1 MDNNYLYAVA
11 NIRANELSLLS
22 RADIDA
28 LIDAPDYKTALT
40 LLDGKGYDTSF
51 GSDYSA
57 MLDGETEKTWS
68 LIKSV
73 APSAEA
79 LDIFIV
85 KNDFQNL
92 KAALKSEKTGE
103 DAEKYLVSPS
113 VIPKELLLK
122 AVKERD
128 FDSLPDFISDAAEK
142 CLEVIT
148 KTENGQLCDIAADR
162 ACLEAMSG
170 FAKSADNDIVAAYG
184 DIFIKSAV
192 LKTAY
197 RAILT
202 NKKRGFLEEAL
213 PDIPE
218 IKKADLI
225 DASLQGTD
233 ALYDFVSSLG
243 LESFAEALKNS
254 PSAFE
259 KYCDDAVMENMKK
272 AKYTAFG
279 LGPIAAYIFAR
290 MTEIGCVR
298 IILSAKFNGTSEE
311 TVRERMRELYV

>member
-1 MDNNYLYAVA
+1 MDKNYLYAVA

-92 KAALKSEKTGE
+92 KAVLKSEKTRD

-128 FDSLPDFISDAAEK
+128 FDSLPDFISGAAEK

>member
-1 MDNNYLYAVA
+1 MDKNYLYAVA

-73 APSAEA
+73 APNAEA

-92 KAALKSEKTGE
+92 KAVLKSEKTGE

-128 FDSLPDFISDAAEK
+128 FTPF
-142 CLEVIT
+142 
-148 KTENGQLCDIAADR
+148 R
-162 ACLEAMSG
+162 
-170 FAKSADNDIVAAYG
+170 
-184 DIFIKSAV
+184 
-192 LKTAY
+192 
-197 RAILT
+197 ILFPMPPK
-202 NKKRGFLEEAL
+202 NAL
-213 PDIPE
+213 R
-218 IKKADLI
+218 L
-225 DASLQGTD
+225 
-233 ALYDFVSSLG
+233 
-243 LESFAEALKNS
+243 
-254 PSAFE
+254 
-259 KYCDDAVMENMKK
+259 
-272 AKYTAFG
+272 
-279 LGPIAAYIFAR
+279 
-290 MTEIGCVR
+290 
-298 IILSAKFNGTSEE
+298 
-311 TVRERMRELYV
+311 

>member
-92 KAALKSEKTGE
+92 KAVLKSEKTGD

-128 FDSLPDFISDAAEK
+128 FASLPDFISGAAEK

-192 LKTAY
+192 LKPLIAPFLQIKN
-197 RAILT
+197 ADFL
-202 NKKRGFLEEAL
+202 KKRF
-213 PDIPE
+213 PTYP
-218 IKKADLI
+218 K
-225 DASLQGTD
+225 
-233 ALYDFVSSLG
+233 
-243 LESFAEALKNS
+243 
-254 PSAFE
+254 
-259 KYCDDAVMENMKK
+259 
-272 AKYTAFG
+272 
-279 LGPIAAYIFAR
+279 
-290 MTEIGCVR
+290 
-298 IILSAKFNGTSEE
+298 
-311 TVRERMRELYV
+311 

>member
-92 KAALKSEKTGE
+92 KAVLKSEKTGD

-113 VIPKELLLK
+113 VIPKELL
-122 AVKERD
+122 
-128 FDSLPDFISDAAEK
+128 
-142 CLEVIT
+142 
-148 KTENGQLCDIAADR
+148 
-162 ACLEAMSG
+162 
-170 FAKSADNDIVAAYG
+170 
-184 DIFIKSAV
+184 
-192 LKTAY
+192 
-197 RAILT
+197 
-202 NKKRGFLEEAL
+202 
-213 PDIPE
+213 
-218 IKKADLI
+218 
-225 DASLQGTD
+225 
-233 ALYDFVSSLG
+233 
-243 LESFAEALKNS
+243 
-254 PSAFE
+254 
-259 KYCDDAVMENMKK
+259 
-272 AKYTAFG
+272 
-279 LGPIAAYIFAR
+279 
-290 MTEIGCVR
+290 
-298 IILSAKFNGTSEE
+298 
-311 TVRERMRELYV
+311 